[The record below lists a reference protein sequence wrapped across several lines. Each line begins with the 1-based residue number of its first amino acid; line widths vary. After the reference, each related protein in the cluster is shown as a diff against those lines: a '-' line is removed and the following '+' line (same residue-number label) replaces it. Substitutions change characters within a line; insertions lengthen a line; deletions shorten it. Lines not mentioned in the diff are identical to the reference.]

1 MPPTISCPTDIYSL
15 SDIVSWPAASV
26 VDHLDASPDV
36 ACIPVSG
43 YTFPVGETVVTC
55 TATDDAGNSDDC
67 SFSVVVG
74 MK

>member
-1 MPPTISCPTDIYSL
+1 MPPTISCPTNIYSL
-15 SDIVSWPAASV
+15 NDIVSWTAPSV
-26 VDHLDASPDV
+26 VDDLDEIPDV

-43 YTFPVGETVVTC
+43 NTFSMGETLVTC
-55 TATDDAGNSDDC
+55 SATDDVGNSDDC